1 MAENQMTPREILDQD
16 YLSLA
21 RIQRAITQT
30 YDSVLV
36 ETLRVSHEQQ
46 SKLFKDAVSKVR
58 QLLGDMDQIVFNT
71 QLGLDVPDAQL
82 DSQELF

>member
-71 QLGLDVPDAQL
+71 QLGLDVPDALL
-82 DSQELF
+82 DS

>member
-36 ETLRVSHEQQ
+36 ETLRVSNEQQ

>member
-1 MAENQMTPREILDQD
+1 MTPREILDQD

-71 QLGLDVPDAQL
+71 QLGLDVPDALL
-82 DSQELF
+82 DSEELF

>member
-21 RIQRAITQT
+21 RLQRAITQT

-71 QLGLDVPDAQL
+71 QLGLDVPDALL
-82 DSQELF
+82 DSEELF

>member
-58 QLLGDMDQIVFNT
+58 ELLGDMDQIVFNT

>member
-71 QLGLDVPDAQL
+71 QLGLDVPDALL
-82 DSQELF
+82 DSEELF

>member
-1 MAENQMTPREILDQD
+1 MTPREILDQD

-58 QLLGDMDQIVFNT
+58 ELLGDMDQIVFNT